1 MKLAN
6 CIASSTAGIAACTV
20 HDGTLRQS
28 HQRCRA
34 SHLRCQSA
42 NYLDGLVLL
51 AAISES
57 VGIVAKR
64 EQARAPLRG
73 RFLRAIG
80 VRFVERVDYRRMID
94 DEACF
99 AGVQVLPGISN
110 NGWRQI

>member
-1 MKLAN
+1 M
-6 CIASSTAGIAACTV
+6 
-20 HDGTLRQS
+20 
-28 HQRCRA
+28 
-34 SHLRCQSA
+34 
-42 NYLDGLVLL
+42 LL